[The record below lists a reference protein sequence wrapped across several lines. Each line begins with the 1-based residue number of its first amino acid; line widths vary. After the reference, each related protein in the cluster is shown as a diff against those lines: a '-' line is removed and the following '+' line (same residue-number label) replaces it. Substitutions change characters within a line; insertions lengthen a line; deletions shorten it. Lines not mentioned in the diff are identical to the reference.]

1 MPEPVVVFAT
11 ADARVCS
18 DRALVLQSLGI
29 PHEILRDADRLLL
42 IVPDEVAERAKYELW
57 QYEQENRPPRPRPAP
72 LIGRYQDPV
81 PGVLGYVLVLC
92 GIGWLAGR
100 SAFGLDWLAAGRIDG
115 AALRA
120 GEWWR
125 AFTALTLHGGVGHLL
140 GNLGFGALF
149 GGLAAR
155 LLGSGITWL
164 AVVLAAGAGNAL
176 NVLLLESTHRS
187 VGASTA
193 VFAALG
199 LLAGFAWRARLMAQD
214 RWAFRLGPLIGGIAL
229 LAYTGTGD
237 AQTDIG
243 AHLSGF
249 LCGFAGGTGLTFV
262 ADRLEGGRRQAVCGI
277 AALAVIVLA
286 WVQALVTAA
295 AG

>member
-1 MPEPVVVFAT
+1 
-11 ADARVCS
+11 
-18 DRALVLQSLGI
+18 
-29 PHEILRDADRLLL
+29 
-42 IVPDEVAERAKYELW
+42 
-57 QYEQENRPPRPRPAP
+57 
-72 LIGRYQDPV
+72 
-81 PGVLGYVLVLC
+81 
-92 GIGWLAGR
+92 
-100 SAFGLDWLAAGRIDG
+100 
-115 AALRA
+115 
-120 GEWWR
+120 
-125 AFTALTLHGGVGHLL
+125 LL
-140 GNLGFGALF
+140 GNLGFGVLF

-199 LLAGFAWRARLMAQD
+199 LLAGFVWRARLTAQD
-214 RWAFRLGPLIGGIAL
+214 RWAYRLGPLVGGIAL

-243 AHLSGF
+243 AHLAGF
-249 LCGFAGGTGLTFV
+249 LCGLALGTALTFV
-262 ADRLEGGRRQAVCGI
+262 ADRLEGRRRQAVCGL
-277 AALAVIVLA
+277 AALAVIALA
-286 WVQALVTAA
+286 WARALAFAA